1 VASFVCHLVD
11 YQGDNRDHE
20 VVERIE
26 QLRIEDKFA
35 SDLVEGKIDEAEAR
49 ANSIMDNPEVIK
61 MYQKRKAEIDQRT
74 KELERLQG
82 ECQNRQSTLDK
93 LKGPWN
99 EKLQNVVHKLNERFS
114 VYMMQMS
121 CAGEVVLDTDEAD
134 YAAWGIKIR
143 VRRGFTY
150 VQA

>member
-1 VASFVCHLVD
+1 V
-11 YQGDNRDHE
+11 DHE
-20 VVERIE
+20 VVERIK
-26 QLRIEDKFA
+26 QLQDDGNHTTEY
-35 SDLVEGKIDEAEAR
+35 VEGKIDEAEAR

-61 MYQKRKAEIDQRT
+61 LYQKRKAEIDQRT

-99 EKLQNVVHKLNERFS
+99 EKLQNVVHKLNARFS
-114 VYMMQMS
+114 MYMMQMS

-143 VRRGFTY
+143 VRRPCGT
-150 VQA
+150 VDVI